1 MTTKIEWTDVTH
13 QLTTGCS
20 KVSPGCAN
28 CYAERMHRR
37 LHGMWL
43 KNEALARKQIAA
55 KNYPQPFGEV
65 KCWPEQIAAISSLK
79 VPRKHKGPYRV
90 FINSMSDLFHKDV
103 PNDFIVEAF
112 HAMEKRHDIIFQSL
126 TKRPERF
133 VHIFQFSDGLAPNI
147 WPMVTICNQ
156 EEADR
161 NIPYLLQVPAA
172 VRGVSIE
179 PMLGPVLLDMP
190 PARFHERE
198 LDWVICGGETGPGA
212 RPMHP
217 DWVRSLRDQCQEAGV
232 PFFFKS
238 WGDWLPECHMTKETR
253 FNAKEVLHWPPR
265 YTGVKTYR
273 VGKKA
278 AGRVLDGRTWEE
290 FPG

>member
-13 QLTTGCS
+13 QLTTGCMQC
-20 KVSPGCAN
+20 SPGCAN

-37 LHGMWL
+37 LHGKGL
-43 KNEALARKQIAA
+43 PLYQ
-55 KNYPQPFGEV
+55 QPFGEV

-79 VPRKHKGPYRV
+79 VPRKHKGSYRV
-90 FINSMSDLFHKDV
+90 FVNSMSDLFHKDV
-103 PNDFIVEAF
+103 PLSFILFAF
-112 HAMEKRHDIIFQSL
+112 VAFAARQDITFQVL
-126 TKRPERF
+126 TKRADRMAALINAWIKDRVTFREGITGRLPN
-133 VHIFQFSDGLAPNI
+133 NI

-156 EEADR
+156 EEAER
-161 NIPYLLQVPAA
+161 NIPYLLQVHAA